1 MAKQKIDSLS
11 YWSDLSETKTALG
24 SQVNLKQEI
33 VKNPKEVLKNLNKD
47 VVIATNKK
55 NEDLTIGDVLAKL
68 NEKNRSAI
76 VSVFVDSAI
85 QIEKAQKK
93 FITELTA
100 VLPKDLATKEDF
112 FLVKP
117 QIPIKPQILVK
128 PDIQVRPKI
137 LVNSKISAQVKVSPS
152 IMGPIVS

>member
-68 NEKNRSAI
+68 NEKIEVLLYQFLLIALFRLKRLRRS
-76 VSVFVDSAI
+76 SL
-85 QIEKAQKK
+85 QNLQQ
-93 FITELTA
+93 
-100 VLPKDLATKEDF
+100 F
-112 FLVKP
+112 FL
-117 QIPIKPQILVK
+117 
-128 PDIQVRPKI
+128 KI
-137 LVNSKISAQVKVSPS
+137 
-152 IMGPIVS
+152 